1 MHPLKLLPT
10 TLLLFASVA
19 VATHSESS
27 HGRQHGELAQRLSE
41 SESAL
46 EKRATYN
53 NVPMTWYPNNTG
65 PDACTGKN
73 HKDSDWYVAL
83 YSPQFGDG
91 SACCGKKMRITAN
104 GKTTV
109 ATCVDSCPT
118 CTAWGALD
126 MTKDLYQFFGNGD
139 YTASWSYASDDDS
152 DDGDDSPPPPPKK
165 TTTTTHHSSTHTT
178 THTTTSTTHSTTT
191 THSSSSTHSTSH
203 SASAT
208 HSSASPSPSPSGAPA
223 GPDSEVIKSF
233 SDSMLGLAALVLQA
247 PGAQ

>member
-53 NVPMTWYPNNTG
+53 NVPMT
-65 PDACTGKN
+65 C
-73 HKDSDWYVAL
+73 DWYVAL

-126 MTKDLYQFFGNGD
+126 MTKDLYQFFGDGD

-165 TTTTTHHSSTHTT
+165 TTTTTTHHSSTHTT

-191 THSSSSTHSTSH
+191 THSSSSTQSTLPQRERNPLERQPNPES
-203 SASAT
+203 
-208 HSSASPSPSPSGAPA
+208 
-223 GPDSEVIKSF
+223 KC
-233 SDSMLGLAALVLQA
+233 DSMLGLAALVLQA